1 MARSV
6 PDSAWIPALA
16 NVGVAVA
23 DPTTFVDTF
32 SSMTDEKA
40 IRTIVR
46 LVLTEQVPDIFDRPV
61 AALTQANAAW
71 EKALN
76 DELDADR
83 IEFWSWVLKIKPVA
97 ESE

>member
-6 PDSAWIPALA
+6 PDSAWIPILA
-16 NVGVAVA
+16 SVGAVVT
-23 DPTTFVDTF
+23 DPTAFVNDLA
-32 SSMTDEKA
+32 SLVDERV

-46 LVLTEQVPDIFDRPV
+46 LTLTEQVPESFDRPV
-61 AALTQANAAW
+61 AALTQTNAAW

-83 IEFWSWVLKIKPVA
+83 IEFWSWVLKIKPVKVD
-97 ESE
+97 

>member
-16 NVGVAVA
+16 NVGVVIA
-23 DPTTFVDTF
+23 DPTTFVSTL
-32 SSMTDEKA
+32 SSISDEKV

-46 LVLTEQVPDIFDRPV
+46 LTLTEHVPVSFDRPV
-61 AALTQANAAW
+61 AALIQTNAAW

-83 IEFWSWVLKIKPVA
+83 IEFWSWVLKIKPVKVN
-97 ESE
+97 

>member
-16 NVGVAVA
+16 DVGVVVT
-23 DPTTFVDTF
+23 DPTTFVDTL
-32 SSMTDEKA
+32 SLITNETA

-46 LVLTEQVPDIFDRPV
+46 LALTEQVPVSFDRPV
-61 AALTQANAAW
+61 AALTQNNAAW

-83 IEFWSWVLKIKPVA
+83 IEFWSWVLKIKTV
-97 ESE
+97 EVD